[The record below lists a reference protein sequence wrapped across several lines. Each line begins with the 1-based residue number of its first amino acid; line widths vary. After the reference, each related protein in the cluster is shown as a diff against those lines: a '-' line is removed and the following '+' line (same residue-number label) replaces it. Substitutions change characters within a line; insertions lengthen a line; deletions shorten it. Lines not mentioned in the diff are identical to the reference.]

1 MDPLLWK
8 NQCGFPRGF
17 SAQNCLLAMLES
29 WKSLVDKGKACVLL
43 TDLSKAFDCFS
54 HELIIAKI
62 NAYGF
67 SLSALKLIQSYL
79 SERKLRTKINQV
91 YSFWEEILFGVP
103 QGSILDLI
111 LFNMFL
117 SDVFLIVQNVDC
129 VSYADDNT
137 AYDANDSID
146 EVIFSLQESP

>member
-1 MDPLLWK
+1 MDK
-8 NQCGFPRGF
+8 R
-17 SAQNCLLAMLES
+17 
-29 WKSLVDKGKACVLL
+29 KACVLL
-43 TDLSKAFDCFS
+43 TDLSKAFDCFP

-67 SLSALKLIQSYL
+67 SLSTLKLMQSYL
-79 SERKLRTKINQV
+79 SERKLRTNINQV

-111 LFNMFL
+111 LFNIFF
-117 SDVFLIVQNVDC
+117 SDFFLIVQNVDC

-137 AYDANDSID
+137 AYDANDNID
-146 EVIFSLQESP
+146 EVIFSLQGSP